1 VFGTLF
7 GRQGGICGNVVKQA
21 KFISLLDSSMF
32 AVSTK
37 NFTRPPNGRRVRR
50 RVQNV
55 LATIVAIKINYFKSS
70 FTFGSLLGCARDFTA
85 IEPDEIGTKSDFY
98 KEMDF
103 ASSLVYA
110 SCIEIRTNPPCQKG
124 AKDHAMADE
133 FSSSTVTDTEFDIVE
148 ELKATAADL
157 EKETTP
163 SGNNKTSEKLSYL
176 KFLINELDDT
186 LSGEFEALRRKR
198 FITKKTG

>member
-1 VFGTLF
+1 
-7 GRQGGICGNVVKQA
+7 
-21 KFISLLDSSMF
+21 
-32 AVSTK
+32 
-37 NFTRPPNGRRVRR
+37 
-50 RVQNV
+50 
-55 LATIVAIKINYFKSS
+55 
-70 FTFGSLLGCARDFTA
+70 
-85 IEPDEIGTKSDFY
+85 
-98 KEMDF
+98 
-103 ASSLVYA
+103 
-110 SCIEIRTNPPCQKG
+110 
-124 AKDHAMADE
+124 MADE

-163 SGNNKTSEKLSYL
+163 SSNKKISEKLSYL